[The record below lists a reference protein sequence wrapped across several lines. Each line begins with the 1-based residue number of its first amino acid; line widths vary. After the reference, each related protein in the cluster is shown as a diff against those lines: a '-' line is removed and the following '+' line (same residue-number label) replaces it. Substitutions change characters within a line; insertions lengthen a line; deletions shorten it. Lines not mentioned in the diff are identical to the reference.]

1 MASIWNDIEL
11 TWAGESYTVRPTM
24 EYINHLEQGE
34 GRSIAKLFTRLINHD
49 LPSSVACE
57 LIAKSLTWAGAKNVT
72 TDDVYAATSGGINAD
87 AITMASAILVGVMP
101 KANDEPVKKKPV
113 ASTPRTTRK
122 R

>member
-1 MASIWNDIEL
+1 MSAIWNDIEL
-11 TWAGESYTVRPTM
+11 TWNGESYTVRPTM
-24 EYINHLEQGE
+24 EYINYLEQGE
-34 GRSIAKLFTRLINHD
+34 GRSLAKLFTRLVNHD

-57 LIAKSLTWAGAKNVT
+57 LIAKSLTWAGAKGVT

-101 KANDEPVKKKPV
+101 KASGAPAKKKPV